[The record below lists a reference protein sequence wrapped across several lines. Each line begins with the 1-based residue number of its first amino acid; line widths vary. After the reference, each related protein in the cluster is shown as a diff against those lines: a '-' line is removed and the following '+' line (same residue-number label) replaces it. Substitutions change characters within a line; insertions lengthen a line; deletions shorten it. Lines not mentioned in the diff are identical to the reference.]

1 MYGTLETF
9 LLITAILGS
18 ALIAGVFYA
27 FSTFVMGALKRLP
40 PEQGIAAM
48 QSINIVVINVW
59 FLGTFFGTGVVC
71 LGVLALLFMGP
82 VSALAMSGGGCY
94 LIGCIL
100 VTMFFNVPLNN
111 ALAEVAADSTEG
123 QEVWNHYLT
132 KWLFW
137 NHVRTLASLV
147 ASGLFIA
154 ALIG

>member
-1 MYGTLETF
+1 MHGTLEIF

-48 QSINIVVINVW
+48 QSINLVVINAW
-59 FLGTFFGTGVVC
+59 FLGIFFGTAVVC
-71 LGVLALLFMGP
+71 LGVLALLLQGP
-82 VSALAMSGGGCY
+82 VSIAALSGAVIY

-100 VTMFFNVPLNN
+100 VTMFFNVPLND
-111 ALAEVAADSTEG
+111 ALAEVTADSAES
-123 QEVWNHYLT
+123 QAVWSHYLT
-132 KWLFW
+132 KWVLW
-137 NHVRTLASLV
+137 NHVRTFASLV

-154 ALIG
+154 ALF

>member
-1 MYGTLETF
+1 MHGTLETF
-9 LLITAILGS
+9 LLITAILGCG
-18 ALIAGVFYA
+18 LIAGVFYA
-27 FSTFVMGALKRLP
+27 FSAFVMGALKRLP
-40 PEQGIAAM
+40 SEQGIAAM

-59 FLGTFFGTGVVC
+59 FLGAFFGTAIVC
-71 LGVLALLFMGP
+71 LGVLALLLTGP
-82 VSALAMSGGGCY
+82 INAIAMWGVGSY

-111 ALAEVAADSTEG
+111 RLAEVAADSAEG
-123 QEVWNHYLT
+123 QQVWSRYLT
-132 KWLFW
+132 KWVFW